1 MESDDLRRLQR
12 QAMKSPFR
20 IRMTGGETFEVHH
33 HDFMTVSD
41 YHAAIVVD
49 EDDKQTMH
57 LATLINISSI
67 EMLPV
72 SAGA

>member
-20 IRMTGGETFEVHH
+20 IQMNGGETFEVRH

-41 YHAAIVVD
+41 YHAAIVM
-49 EDDKQTMH
+49 EENGKQTMH

-67 EMLPV
+67 EMLPT
-72 SAGA
+72 AAQA